1 MKGRAGKVPAGT
13 QEIVSPLCVHFDTAQ
28 VSIAEPKWCRN
39 QNISGEKDCHIW
51 SGTWN
56 LSAWVKPHASATPT
70 QRLLSPGCW
79 QTLLAT
85 QWGQPY
91 ISQVFA
97 NVHKHVHKR
106 SLTHKLSSTDYAWVG
121 LEKPRG
127 FSWAGMLGVLWHK
140 QALPKLQ
147 GQHHFSLKSQAGG
160 GRVAGSSVQR
170 ASSRCGRL
178 VRARSSL
185 CRKVAMI
192 LLKFMEKL
200 WR

>member
-121 LEKPRG
+121 LEKPPGLQLSRD
-127 FSWAGMLGVLWHK
+127 ARR
-140 QALPKLQ
+140 ALA
-147 GQHHFSLKSQAGG
+147 QAGSTQTARAAPLFPQIS
-160 GRVAGSSVQR
+160 GRRRQSCWQQR
-170 ASSRCGRL
+170 AEGFL
-178 VRARSSL
+178 A
-185 CRKVAMI
+185 
-192 LLKFMEKL
+192 L
-200 WR
+200 WPAGQSPFLPL

>member
-1 MKGRAGKVPAGT
+1 MKGRVGKVPAGT
-13 QEIVSPLCVHFDTAQ
+13 QEIVSPLCLHLNTAQ

-39 QNISGEKDCHIW
+39 QNISGEKDCNIW

-97 NVHKHVHKR
+97 PLQKR
-106 SLTHKLSSTDYAWVG
+106 SLTHKLGSTDYAWVG
-121 LEKPRG
+121 LEKLRG

-147 GQHHFSLKSQAGG
+147 GQHHLSPKSQAGG

-170 ASSRCGRL
+170 GSSHCGWL
-178 VRARSSL
+178 VRAHSSL

-192 LLKFMEKL
+192 LLKLTEKL